1 MEREKFMPKF
11 IEKKEEE
18 PEKREVEPEE
28 EIEPEKK
35 ELLEI
40 NPEKLS
46 QQEKGFL
53 AKFRGK
59 AKNIAR
65 VLTFITAMTAGEAL
79 LRAQSIPPTEAAF
92 KQVSLAKEKTPQEK
106 VERFC
111 GFFQHKLAELDKQ
124 YTEKTEGFVLDWA
137 KLYYKFENLFLNEL
151 TNEQKDSFELE
162 LRGIEDKF
170 NDIYFAKTIGE
181 APVDFNNQEEVEHLK
196 SLKTF
201 GDIVYRTPPVEPKEN
216 ALNIE
221 IVLLGQHHAGPE
233 DYRSEHSQE
242 LITKGLKEL
251 IRNNDYKFIGTEK
264 QEATSESI
272 RKKEK
277 LLKELSA
284 KSELTDQEKR
294 LKQGLEHALFLAP
307 VRIIEEKGEEVVV
320 KNVDPEYKLGGKKWR
335 EIHREQD
342 EITYEFFRLVEL
354 AFSEPDLEQELLKQD
369 KEFSEGVIRHFEK
382 RGKQALGNSVKEIIL
397 IGENKGAVVFGL
409 GDAVFFKSEAQRL
422 NQNSKDFIKKI
433 KEELGEDYFQKKYG
447 KDIKEINLD
456 FYVFNPRIPPKKN
469 L

>member
-11 IEKKEEE
+11 IEKIEEE
-18 PEKREVEPEE
+18 Q
-28 EIEPEKK
+28 K

-40 NPEKLS
+40 NPKKLS

-53 AKFRGK
+53 GKFRGK

-65 VLTFITAMTAGEAL
+65 VLTFITALTAGEAL
-79 LRAQSIPPTEAAF
+79 LRAQTIPPTEAAF

-111 GFFQHKLAELDKQ
+111 DFFQHKLVELDKQ
-124 YTEKTEGFVLDWA
+124 HVEKTEGFVLDWA
-137 KLYYKFENLFLNEL
+137 ELYYKFENVFLNEL
-151 TNEQKDSFELE
+151 TNEQRNSFELE

-170 NDIYFAKTIGE
+170 NDIYFAKTVGE
-181 APVDFNNQEEVEHLK
+181 TPVDFNNQEKVEHLK
-196 SLKTF
+196 SLEAF
-201 GDIVYRTPPVEPKEN
+201 GDIVYRTPPAESKEN

-251 IRNNDYKFIGTEK
+251 IKNNDYKFIGTEK
-264 QEATSESI
+264 QEATSEKI
-272 RKKEK
+272 RKRGK

-284 KSELTDQEKR
+284 KSELTDREKR
-294 LKQGLEHALFLAP
+294 LKRGLEHVLFLAP
-307 VRIIEEKGEEVVV
+307 IRIIEEKGEEIVV
-320 KNVDPEYKLGGKKWR
+320 KNVDPEYKLGGKKWQ
-335 EIHREQD
+335 EIHGEQN
-342 EITYEFFRLVEL
+342 EITYEFFEL
-354 AFSEPDLEQELLKQD
+354 IEAISSEPNLKQELLKRD
-369 KEFSEGVIRHFEK
+369 KEFSERVIKSLEK
-382 RGKQALGNSVKEIIL
+382 RGRGALSNSVKEIIS
-397 IGENKGAVVFGL
+397 IGENKGAAVFGL
-409 GDAVFFKSEAQRL
+409 GDAVFFKSEAQEL
-422 NQNSKDFIKKI
+422 NQNSKDFVRKI
-433 KEELGEDYFQKKYG
+433 KDELGEDYFQKKYG

-456 FYVFNPRIPPKKN
+456 FYVFNPRIPQKKN